1 MDAAFTDLVGQDPVS
16 YLLSWNAT
24 SIANKLLQNNAF
36 ALDFAVEG
44 PDVLENFD
52 FDSFLHNTDDT
63 QGFGTMDFMSNFGN
77 DGIEAG
83 AE

>member
-1 MDAAFTDLVGQDPVS
+1 MDSSFTDLVQDPVS
-16 YLLSWNAT
+16 PFSLIKAP
-24 SIANKLLQNNAF
+24 IANKTFQNAF

-52 FDSFLHNTDDT
+52 FDSFLHNTDDN
-63 QGFGTMDFMSNFGN
+63 QAFGNMDFMSTFGN

>member
-1 MDAAFTDLVGQDPVS
+1 MDTSFTDLVGQDPVS
-16 YLLSWNAT
+16 CFALINIT
-24 SIANKLLQNNAF
+24 TTANKSFQSNF

-52 FDSFLHNTDDT
+52 FDSFLHNTDDNN
-63 QGFGTMDFMSNFGN
+63 MVDFMSGLGN
-77 DGIEAG
+77 DGTEAG